1 MAAKAKPMK
10 KVFKTGPVPVVF
22 SHLAKLDTQFDK
34 QGNHNITVSVEGTF
48 RAILSK
54 IKTEFGKTRELS
66 GNRVHDT
73 YGEQQ
78 TFKST
83 LYRDKTTF
91 PEIWNGK
98 QEKIAEV
105 PDFGDV
111 VNVRFVAKQTDVNG
125 KKYISMYLDAV
136 QLLEDNSGNDC
147 PFDRTEPDE
156 EEEQEDLPF

>member
-1 MAAKAKPMK
+1 MDGA
-10 KVFKTGPVPVVF
+10 
-22 SHLAKLDTQFDK
+22 
-34 QGNHNITVSVEGTF
+34 F

-66 GNRVHDT
+66 GNKIHDK

-83 LYRDKTTF
+83 LYRDKTIF

-98 QEKIAEV
+98 QERIVEV
-105 PDFGDV
+105 PNFGDI

-136 QLLEDNSGNDC
+136 QFLENNSGNDC
-147 PFDRTEPDE
+147 PFDRTEPE
-156 EEEQEDLPF
+156 VEEEQEDLPF

>member
-1 MAAKAKPMK
+1 MASKGKPMS

-22 SHLAKLDTQFDK
+22 QNLASLDTQFDK
-34 QGNHNITVSVEGTF
+34 QGNHNITVSVDGAF

-66 GNRVHDT
+66 GNKIHDK

-83 LYRDKTTF
+83 LYRDKTIF

-98 QEKIAEV
+98 QERIVEV
-105 PDFGDV
+105 PNFGDI

-136 QLLEDNSGNDC
+136 QFLENNSGNDC
-147 PFDRTEPDE
+147 PFDRTEPE
-156 EEEQEDLPF
+156 VEEEQEDLPF